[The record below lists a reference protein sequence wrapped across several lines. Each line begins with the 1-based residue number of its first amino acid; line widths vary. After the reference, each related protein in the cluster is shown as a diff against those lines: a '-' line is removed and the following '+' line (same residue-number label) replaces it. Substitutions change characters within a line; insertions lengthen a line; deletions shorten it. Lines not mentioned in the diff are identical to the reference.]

1 MGEIADMMLDG
12 TLDCVTGEYLGA
24 DTGYPVTTEEGHP
37 NKIPYVGYYGEKT
50 GGNHNKRDTQCPKCN
65 KMVRGQGGLEMHM
78 KAKHK

>member
-37 NKIPYVGYYGEKT
+37 NQLLPYEGYYGEKQI
-50 GGNHNKRDTQCPKCN
+50 GGRNKRDTK
-65 KMVRGQGGLEMHM
+65 
-78 KAKHK
+78 